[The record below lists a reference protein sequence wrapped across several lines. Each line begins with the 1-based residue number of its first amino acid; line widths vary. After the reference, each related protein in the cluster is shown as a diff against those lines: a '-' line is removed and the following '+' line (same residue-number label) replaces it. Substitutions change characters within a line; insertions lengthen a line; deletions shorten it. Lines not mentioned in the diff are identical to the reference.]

1 MQIVRVP
8 LKELVPDDRN
18 ARTHNKRN
26 LQEIVRSLEAFGQHR
41 AFVVQRG
48 TNKVLIGNGMLEA
61 MRQLGWTEADVFYVD
76 DDDEMAVRRALADNR
91 TAELADWDMNTLG
104 ELFSE
109 LNTNG
114 GQTFPAG
121 PMMR

>member
-114 GQTFPAG
+114 GG
-121 PMMR
+121 RRSRLDR

>member
-109 LNTNG
+109 LNTNR